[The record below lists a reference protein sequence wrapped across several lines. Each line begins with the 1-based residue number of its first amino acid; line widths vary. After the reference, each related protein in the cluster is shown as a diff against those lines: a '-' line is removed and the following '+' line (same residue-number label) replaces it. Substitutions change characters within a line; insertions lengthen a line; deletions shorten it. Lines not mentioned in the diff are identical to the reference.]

1 MNTTTGSGDTS
12 PREDF
17 TFVPSRE
24 PHAPRAREILRRH
37 AEIRALVGRN
47 PWSAVLVAALV
58 LLQTGAAAWIGRAPV
73 WIGVAAAFLV
83 GAFLDHALWV
93 LIHECAHNLVF
104 RRAAWNRLAAVAANL
119 PHLLPSA
126 ISFQTYH
133 LKHHTFQGV
142 YELDADIPNRWE
154 ARLVG
159 HSALKKALWLLLF
172 PIFQVTRPS
181 RMKEISLFGPW
192 VFANIAVQLA
202 YDVAVWMMLGPK
214 AFLYLAVSFFFSVG
228 LHPLGARWIQEHFL
242 VFEGQETSSYYG
254 PLNVV
259 ALNVGHHNEHHDF
272 PSVPWNRLPAVRRAV
287 PEVYDALSS
296 HRSWTRLLLRFVF
309 DRRLSLFSRMIRSE
323 RGREGRPQGRP
334 RLKDVH
340 GMGPALWGQED
351 LEPCRIA

>member
-1 MNTTTGSGDTS
+1 MSTPMGSGDS
-12 PREDF
+12 PLRDDF

-37 AEIRALVGRN
+37 AEIRALAGRN
-47 PWSAVLVAALV
+47 SWSAVLVVALV
-58 LLQTGAAAWIGRAPV
+58 VLQTGAAALIGRAPV
-73 WIGVAAAFLV
+73 WAGVAAAFLV

-104 RRAAWNRLAAVAANL
+104 RRAAWNRLAAVTANL

-133 LKHHTFQGV
+133 LKHHAFQGV

-159 HSALKKALWLLLF
+159 RSALRKAIWLLLF
-172 PIFQVTRPS
+172 PLFQVTRPA

-202 YDVAVWMMLGPK
+202 YDAAVWAFLGPK
-214 AFLYLAVSFFFSVG
+214 AFLYLGLSFFFSVG

-254 PLNVV
+254 PLNVL
-259 ALNVGHHNEHHDF
+259 ALNVGYHNEHHDF
-272 PSVPWNRLPAVRRAV
+272 PSVPWHRLPAVRRAV
-287 PEVYDALSS
+287 PEVYDALGA
-296 HRSWTRLLLRFVF
+296 HGSWTRLLLRFLF
-309 DRRLSLFSRMIRSE
+309 DRRLSLYSRVVRAE
-323 RGREGRPQGRP
+323 RGAKAVPEGA
-334 RLKDVH
+334 
-340 GMGPALWGQED
+340 PA
-351 LEPCRIA
+351 